1 MTTAVAL
8 SDHDL
13 ATYTKSADL
22 AKRAHALL
30 QHQKESWEMLRGGYA
45 MLENVETRTIDF
57 GDFAFRLQY
66 NPRRITSSAAKVDA
80 KSISERKCFLCPGH
94 LPREQR
100 GLAFAERYLL
110 LCNPFPIF
118 PEHFTVPDMSHV
130 PQRIAGTF
138 GDMLD
143 LAQAVGDRYVVFYNG
158 PKCGAS
164 APDHFHFQAGN
175 RGFMPIDSE
184 YDYIKTHLGRQ
195 IANRGSLHAYAVD
208 KYLRSLISFEGPSRQ
223 ALTDAFT
230 AFYATFEQMSPASE
244 DEPML
249 NVIASYARGY
259 WRVILF
265 PRAKH
270 RPSCFFAEGDA
281 RILLSPASVDFGGV
295 CVTPL
300 EQDFKRVDKTVLR
313 QMFEEVCLPAEK
325 FADLA
330 DRLKAAL

>member
-1 MTTAVAL
+1 MTIAVAL

-13 ATYTKSADL
+13 ARYTQSADL

-30 QHQKESWEMLRGGYA
+30 QHQKAAWETLRGGYA
-45 MLENVETRTIDF
+45 MLENIETRELDF
-57 GDFAFRLQY
+57 GEYVFRLQY

-94 LPREQR
+94 LPKEQR

-118 PEHFTVPDMSHV
+118 PEHFTIPDLSHV
-130 PQRIAGTF
+130 PQRIMPTF

-143 LAQAVGDRYVVFYNG
+143 LAQALGDRYVVFYNG
-158 PKCGAS
+158 PRCGAS

-175 RGFMPIDSE
+175 RGFMPIDGE
-184 YDYIKTHLGRQ
+184 YDYIKTNLGRQ

-208 KYLRSLISFEGPSRQ
+208 KYLRSLISFESPSRQ
-223 ALTDAFT
+223 AMMDAFGV
-230 AFYATFEQMSPASE
+230 FYATFERMSPASE
-244 DEPML
+244 EEPML
-249 NVIASYARGY
+249 NAIVSHARGN
-259 WRVILF
+259 WRVLLF

-270 RPSCFFAEGDA
+270 RPSCFFAEGDE

-300 EQDFKRVDKTVLR
+300 EQDFRRVDKGILK
-313 QMFEEVCLPAEK
+313 QMFDEVCLPAEQ
-325 FADLA
+325 FEALA
-330 DRLKAAL
+330 DGVRAGL

>member
-1 MTTAVAL
+1 MTIAVAL

-13 ATYTKSADL
+13 ARYTQSADL

-30 QHQKESWEMLRGGYA
+30 QHQKAAWETLRGGYA
-45 MLENVETRTIDF
+45 MLENIETRTLDF
-57 GDFAFRLQY
+57 GDYAFRLQY

-94 LPREQR
+94 LPKEQR
-100 GLAFAERYLL
+100 GLAFAGQYLL

-118 PEHFTVPDMSHV
+118 PEHFTIPDLSHV
-130 PQRIAGTF
+130 PQRILPTF

-143 LAQAVGDRYVVFYNG
+143 LAQALGDRYVVFYNG

-175 RGFMPIDSE
+175 RGFMPIDGE

-208 KYLRSLISFEGPSRQ
+208 KYLRSLISFESPSRQ
-223 ALTDAFT
+223 ALMDAFNV
-230 AFYATFEQMSPASE
+230 FYGEFERMSPASE
-244 DEPML
+244 EEPML
-249 NVIASYARGY
+249 NAIVSYARGN

-270 RPSCFFAEGDA
+270 RPSCFFAEGDE

-300 EQDFKRVDKTVLR
+300 EQDFRRVDQGILK
-313 QMFEEVCLPAEK
+313 QMFDEVCLPAER
-325 FADLA
+325 FEALA
-330 DRLKAAL
+330 DGVRAGL